1 MYITPDPIQANPIM
15 YYVKWVVVNSG
26 YDAII
31 MDEGDVDGF
40 YKCPYVMEQWAYEWE
55 NNWYEDIMLK
65 FSCAKWKNLE

>member
-1 MYITPDPIQANPIM
+1 MVPIWKNENDMYITPDPIQANPIM

-40 YKCPYVMEQWAYEWE
+40 ISV
-55 NNWYEDIMLK
+55 LR
-65 FSCAKWKNLE
+65 L